1 MRLKFDSFAKC
12 KQKKFE
18 SKKLINSIVVLT
30 SALGSKVPWVAFGL
44 DNASKQIKMNFSNSK
59 FIKTISKRF
68 QIEFLNG
75 RRIMIEDVES
85 LEIVGCQPF
94 DIQSLKGAS

>member
-1 MRLKFDSFAKC
+1 MLKFDSFAKC

-68 QIEFLNG
+68 QNDFKLNFSMAAG
-75 RRIMIEDVES
+75 S
-85 LEIVGCQPF
+85 W
-94 DIQSLKGAS
+94 LKTSRVSK